1 MSNAYKPFI
10 FKLPIIDVSDIY
22 KDNSVITT
30 TNINQPLISLGFHSF
45 IHRTRDAMSITK
57 KLETKNKFYYVVN
70 MFEDSINDYKESIS
84 HVAEDYLNKPNIVSR
99 YFYKMWEILYMFDL
113 ARKEKMVMT
122 GLAEGPGSFIQ
133 AFIEFREQFYDPS
146 NDIVYGQ
153 SMTEIDKG
161 MVEAMNKRYGDMI
174 DIIKNSKDSKSSVKA
189 KKGTKKTTMLPTDG
203 DITKVATIEYIR
215 NSIKEP
221 VDLVTADGAL
231 EKNGN
236 FDLNYIEQS
245 SYGLLLGQIITAI
258 SISAKGG
265 SFVLKC
271 FDTFTH
277 NTIKLIGLLT
287 SFYDTVYLYKPFT
300 SRNTNMERYIIC
312 KGFQYNHK
320 DDKLANKINLLEET
334 LKECKTDIFIND
346 IFPKMHLKDDILNV
360 FKYINITQT
369 NIQQININKVVS
381 YIKSNNYFGDMYHS
395 YRDEQIRANKWWIEH
410 FFTDKHND
418 MDALVKETCSYN
430 DSEMHLFI
438 KKLVE

>member
-10 FKLPIIDVSDIY
+10 FKLPTVDVSDMY

-30 TNINQPLISLGFHSF
+30 SNINQPLISLGFHSF

-70 MFEDSINDYKESIS
+70 PFEDTINDYKESIS

-113 ARKEKMVMT
+113 ASKDKMVMA
-122 GLAEGPGSFIQ
+122 GLAEGQGSFIQ

-146 NDIVYGQ
+146 NDTVYGQ
-153 SMTEIDKG
+153 TMTEIDKG

-174 DIIKNSKDSKSSVKA
+174 DIIKNSKENKP
-189 KKGTKKTTMLPTDG
+189 KKGTKKTTLIPTDG
-203 DITKVATIEYIR
+203 DITKIATIEYIR
-215 NSIKEP
+215 NSIKEQ

-231 EKNGN
+231 DKNEN
-236 FDLNYIEQS
+236 LNYIEQS

-277 NTIKLIGLLT
+277 NTIKIIGLLT
-287 SFYDTVYLYKPFT
+287 SFYETVYLYKPFT
-300 SRNTNMERYIIC
+300 SRDTNMERYIIC
-312 KGFQYNHK
+312 KGFQYNYK
-320 DDKLANKINLLEET
+320 DDKLANKIKFLEET

-346 IFPKMHLKDDILNV
+346 IFPKMHLKDDVLNV

-395 YRDEQIRANKWWIEH
+395 YRDGQIRANKWWIEH

-418 MDALVKETCSYN
+418 MEALVKETCNYN

-438 KKLVE
+438 KKLAE

>member
-1 MSNAYKPFI
+1 MSHTYKPFI
-10 FKLPIIDVSDIY
+10 FKLPIIDVSNIY

-70 MFEDSINDYKESIS
+70 PFEETINDYEESIS
-84 HVAEDYLNKPNIVSR
+84 QVAEKYLDKPNIVSR

-113 ARKEKMVMT
+113 ASKDKIVMA
-122 GLAEGPGSFIQ
+122 GLAEGSGSFIQ

-146 NDIVYGQ
+146 NDTVYGQ

-161 MVEAMNKRYGDMI
+161 MVDAMNKRYDNMI
-174 DIIKNSKDSKSSVKA
+174 DIIKNT
-189 KKGTKKTTMLPTDG
+189 KKTTKKTTMLPTDG
-203 DITKVATIEYIR
+203 DITKIATIDNIR
-215 NSIKEP
+215 NNIKEP
-221 VDLVTADGAL
+221 VDLITADGNINVL
-231 EKNGN
+231 TQQSE
-236 FDLNYIEQS
+236 LNYIEQS

-258 SISAKGG
+258 SISAKNG
-265 SFVLKC
+265 SLILKC

-277 NTIKLIGLLT
+277 NTIKILGLLT
-287 SFYDTVYLYKPFT
+287 SLYETVYLYKPFT
-300 SRNTNMERYIIC
+300 SRNTNQERYIIC

-320 DDKLANKINLLEET
+320 DDKLSNKIKLLEET
-334 LKECKTDIFIND
+334 LKGCKTDVFIND
-346 IFPKMHLKDDILNV
+346 IFPKMHLTNDILNM

-369 NIQQININKVVS
+369 NTQQININKVVT

-395 YRDEQIRANKWWIEH
+395 YRDGQIRANKWWIEQ

-418 MDALVKETCSYN
+418 MDALVKETCNYN
-430 DSEMHLFI
+430 DSEMHIFV
-438 KKLVE
+438 KKLG

>member
-10 FKLPIIDVSDIY
+10 FKLPTIDVSDAY

-70 MFEDSINDYKESIS
+70 PFEDTINDYKESIS
-84 HVAEDYLNKPNIVSR
+84 QVADDYMNKPNIVSR

-113 ARKEKMVMT
+113 ASKDKMVMA

-146 NDIVYGQ
+146 NDTIYGQ
-153 SMTEIDKG
+153 TMTEIDKG

-174 DIIKNSKDSKSSVKA
+174 DIIKNSKEKLPSVKP

-203 DITKVATIEYIR
+203 DITKVPTIEYIR

-221 VDLVTADGAL
+221 VDLVTADGKI
-231 EKNGN
+231 ETSE
-236 FDLNYIEQS
+236 LNYIEQS

-277 NTIKLIGLLT
+277 NTIKIIGLLT
-287 SFYDTVYLYKPFT
+287 SFYDNVYLYKPFT
-300 SRNTNMERYIIC
+300 SRDTNMERYIIC

-320 DDKLANKINLLEET
+320 DDKLSNKIKLLEET

-346 IFPKMHLKDDILNV
+346 IFPKMHLKDDVLNI

-395 YRDEQIRANKWWIEH
+395 YREGQIRANKWWIEH

-418 MDALVKETCSYN
+418 MDALVKETCNYN